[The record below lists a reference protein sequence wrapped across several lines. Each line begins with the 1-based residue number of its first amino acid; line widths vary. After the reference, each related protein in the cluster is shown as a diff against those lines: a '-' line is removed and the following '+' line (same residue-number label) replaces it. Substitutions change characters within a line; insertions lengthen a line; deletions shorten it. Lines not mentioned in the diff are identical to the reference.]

1 MLAYNRYNRQ
11 TQLRTVTLFASI
23 RWRRFD
29 RSYVWF
35 TFSCRNLS
43 HASIPNLNSQIFGSL
58 SKLPMRQSIVNAAAE
73 LPSSRA
79 ELTEIR
85 LPYRE
90 SPRPVGQVADVIARA
105 EQQLDNLVDL
115 LAAEQTLDRQSQ
127 RRTNSQGR
135 RQPTALESLCQSPIT
150 RADETAQAAD
160 SMSAEPLELSIVMP
174 CLDEADT
181 VGTCVLKAF
190 YAIEKMG
197 IPGEVIVADNGS
209 RDDSV
214 EIAES
219 LGARVVHVDQPG
231 YGAALMGGIEAA
243 RGRFV
248 LMGDADD
255 SYDFSQAHRFY
266 HKLCDGAELVQGCRL
281 PAGGGRVMP
290 GAMPWLHQYGNPGL
304 TWLVQRMFKASINDV
319 YCGMRGFTKQLY
331 SRLDQRCTGMEFAT
345 EMIIKST
352 LFGARIEE
360 VPIVLHPDG
369 RKSHRPHLRT
379 FRDGWRTLRFFLM
392 LSPRWTFLVPG
403 VALGAVGLLG
413 CLLVLMRI
421 SLAGIVFDAHT
432 LLVSMVALLV
442 AAQLGCFA
450 LLAKTFAASEGI
462 LPKDSRVEQ
471 FARRFS
477 LERTLW
483 FSGGL
488 IACGVGI
495 VAWKSFDWASQGF
508 GGLDYS
514 ETMRW
519 MIPAVGAIALGFQFA
534 FSGFLLSVLRLARR

>member
-1 MLAYNRYNRQ
+1 MRQ
-11 TQLRTVTLFASI
+11 T
-23 RWRRFD
+23 
-29 RSYVWF
+29 
-35 TFSCRNLS
+35 
-43 HASIPNLNSQIFGSL
+43 NLNS
-58 SKLPMRQSIVNAAAE
+58 ATE
-73 LPSSRA
+73 LPIAKA
-79 ELTEIR
+79 ELTELR

-90 SPRPVGQVADVIARA
+90 SSRPAHSVADVVDRA
-105 EQQLDNLVDL
+105 EKQLDKLVDL
-115 LAAEQTLDRQSQ
+115 LAAAQTLDRQS
-127 RRTNSQGR
+127 RRNSATREGAS
-135 RQPTALESLCQSPIT
+135 PTALEALCMPSPVRKDTAGQSCDGP
-150 RADETAQAAD
+150 
-160 SMSAEPLELSIVMP
+160 SAETLELSIVMP
-174 CLDEADT
+174 CLNEADT
-181 VGTCVLKAF
+181 VGTCVLKAL
-190 YAIEKMG
+190 YAIDKMG

-214 EIAES
+214 EIAET

-266 HKLCDGAELVQGCRL
+266 NKLCDGAELVQGCRL
-281 PAGGGRVMP
+281 PAGGGRIMP

-304 TWLVQRMFKASINDV
+304 TWLVRKMFKAPINDV
-319 YCGMRGFTKQLY
+319 YCGLRGFTKQLY

-360 VPIVLHPDG
+360 VPIILHPDG
-369 RKSHRPHLRT
+369 RKAHRPHLRT

-392 LSPRWTFLVPG
+392 LSPRWTFLAP
-403 VALGAVGLLG
+403 GAVLGVSGMLG
-413 CLLVLMRI
+413 CMLVLMRV

-462 LPKDSRVEQ
+462 LPMDSRVEQ
-471 FARRFS
+471 FAKRCS

-488 IACGVGI
+488 IACGVGV
-495 VAWKSFDWASQGF
+495 VAWKLLDWASQGF

-519 MIPAVGAIALGFQFA
+519 IIPAVGAIALGFQFV
-534 FSGFLLSVLRLARR
+534 FSSFLLGVLRLARR

>member
-1 MLAYNRYNRQ
+1 MP
-11 TQLRTVTLFASI
+11 
-23 RWRRFD
+23 
-29 RSYVWF
+29 
-35 TFSCRNLS
+35 
-43 HASIPNLNSQIFGSL
+43 IPSLILQSFGSP
-58 SKLPMRQSIVNAAAE
+58 SKVIMRQPTVPATVD
-73 LPSSRA
+73 LPVSKN
-79 ELTEIR
+79 EITEIR

-90 SPRPVGQVADVIARA
+90 SQRRTVNSLDAVARA
-105 EQQLDNLVDL
+105 EQQMDNLVDL
-115 LAAEQTLDRQSQ
+115 LAIDQSFDKPFAG
-127 RRTNSQGR
+127 TS
-135 RQPTALESLCQSPIT
+135 TVALESALDSLCARSSLGSESRLRATKTVSP
-150 RADETAQAAD
+150 D
-160 SMSAEPLELSIVMP
+160 SGVANKASPVILELSIVMP

-181 VGTCVLKAF
+181 VGNCVLKAM

-266 HKLCDGAELVQGCRL
+266 AKLCDGDELVQGCRL

-304 TWLVQRMFKASINDV
+304 TWLVQTMFKAPINDV
-319 YCGMRGFTKQLY
+319 YCGMRGFTKELY
-331 SRLDQRCTGMEFAT
+331 TRLDQRCTGMEFAT

-352 LFGARIEE
+352 LFGARISE

-369 RKSHRPHLRT
+369 RKAHRPHLRT

-392 LSPRWTFLVPG
+392 LSPRWTFLAPG
-403 VALGAVGLLG
+403 VALGAAGLLG
-413 CLLVLMRI
+413 TLLVLMRV

-442 AAQLGCFA
+442 AAQLSCFA

-462 LPKDSRVEQ
+462 LPKDARVEQ
-471 FARRFS
+471 FARRCS

-483 FSGGL
+483 FSGSLVLGG
-488 IACGVGI
+488 IGV
-495 VAWKSFDWASQGF
+495 VAWKSLGWASEGF
-508 GGLDYS
+508 GPLDYS
-514 ETMRW
+514 QTMRW
-519 MIPAVGAIALGFQFA
+519 IVPAVGAIALGFQFA

>member
-1 MLAYNRYNRQ
+1 MP
-11 TQLRTVTLFASI
+11 
-23 RWRRFD
+23 
-29 RSYVWF
+29 
-35 TFSCRNLS
+35 
-43 HASIPNLNSQIFGSL
+43 IPSLILQSFGSP
-58 SKLPMRQSIVNAAAE
+58 SKVIMRQPTVPTAVD
-73 LPSSRA
+73 LPVSKN

-85 LPYRE
+85 LPYRQA
-90 SPRPVGQVADVIARA
+90 PRPTANSLDAVARA
-105 EQQLDNLVDL
+105 EQQMDLLVDL
-115 LAAEQTLDRQSQ
+115 LAIEQTLEQTLHVS
-127 RRTNSQGR
+127 T
-135 RQPTALESLCQSPIT
+135 PTALESLTVRSGAATKPQSTSVP
-150 RADETAQAAD
+150 AGAA
-160 SMSAEPLELSIVMP
+160 SEPLELSIVMP

-181 VGTCVLKAF
+181 VGTCVLKAM

-197 IPGEVIVADNGS
+197 IAGEVIVADNGS

-214 EIAES
+214 EIAQS

-266 HKLCDGAELVQGCRL
+266 AKLCDGDELVQGCRL

-304 TWLVQRMFKASINDV
+304 TWLVQTMFKAPINDV
-319 YCGMRGFTKQLY
+319 YCGMRGFTKELY
-331 SRLDQRCTGMEFAT
+331 TRLDQRCTGMEFAT

-352 LFGARIEE
+352 LFGARISE

-369 RKSHRPHLRT
+369 RKAHRPHLRT

-392 LSPRWTFLVPG
+392 LSPRWTFLAPG
-403 VALGAVGLLG
+403 VALGAAGLLG
-413 CLLVLMRI
+413 TLLVLLRV

-462 LPKDSRVEQ
+462 LPKDSRVDQ
-471 FARRFS
+471 FARRCS

-483 FSGGL
+483 FSGSLVLGG
-488 IACGVGI
+488 IGV
-495 VAWKSFDWASQGF
+495 VVWKSLDWASEGF
-508 GGLDYS
+508 GALDYS
-514 ETMRW
+514 QTMRW
-519 MIPAVGAIALGFQFA
+519 IVPAVGAIALGFQFA

>member
-1 MLAYNRYNRQ
+1 M
-11 TQLRTVTLFASI
+11 
-23 RWRRFD
+23 
-29 RSYVWF
+29 
-35 TFSCRNLS
+35 
-43 HASIPNLNSQIFGSL
+43 SIPNLKSQIFGSL
-58 SKLPMRQSIVNAAAE
+58 SKLPMRQPTVNSVAE
-73 LPSSRA
+73 SLTAQA

-90 SPRPVGQVADVIARA
+90 SPRPVGQLTDVVARA

-115 LAAEQTLDRQSQ
+115 LAAEQTLDRQSL
-127 RRTNSQGR
+127 GR
-135 RQPTALESLCQSPIT
+135 SVNPRHSEPTALEALCQPVT
-150 RADETAQAAD
+150 EQAGKTEQTGRTEQARNLLE
-160 SMSAEPLELSIVMP
+160 AEPLELSIVMP

-181 VGTCVLKAF
+181 VGTCVLKAL

-197 IPGEVIVADNGS
+197 ITGEVIVADNGS

-266 HKLCDGAELVQGCRL
+266 RKLCDGAELVQGCRL
-281 PAGGGRVMP
+281 PSGGGRVMP

-304 TWLVQRMFKASINDV
+304 TWLVRKMFKAPINDV
-319 YCGMRGFTKQLY
+319 YCGMRGFTKRLY

-360 VPIVLHPDG
+360 VPIILHPDG
-369 RKSHRPHLRT
+369 RKSRRPHLRT

-392 LSPRWTFLVPG
+392 LSPRWTFLAPG
-403 VALGAVGLLG
+403 IALGASGLLG
-413 CLLVLMRI
+413 CLLVLMRV

-471 FARRFS
+471 FARRCS

-495 VAWKSFDWASQGF
+495 VCWKSIDWASQGF
-508 GGLDYS
+508 GHLDYS

-519 MIPAVGAIALGFQFA
+519 MVPAVGAIALGCQFA
-534 FSGFLLSVLRLARR
+534 FSSFLLSVLRLARR

>member
-1 MLAYNRYNRQ
+1 M
-11 TQLRTVTLFASI
+11 
-23 RWRRFD
+23 
-29 RSYVWF
+29 
-35 TFSCRNLS
+35 
-43 HASIPNLNSQIFGSL
+43 SIPNLNSQILGSL
-58 SKLPMRQSIVNAAAE
+58 SKLPMRQPNVNSAAE
-73 LPSSRA
+73 LMSAQA

-90 SPRPVGQVADVIARA
+90 SLRPALQVADVVARA
-105 EQQLDNLVDL
+105 EQQLDHLVDL
-115 LAAEQTLDRQSQ
+115 LAAEQTLERQSQ
-127 RRTNSQGR
+127 TRSKSQSR
-135 RQPTALESLCQSPIT
+135 SLPTALESLCQSPAS
-150 RADETAQAAD
+150 RSDKSAQTENLLA
-160 SMSAEPLELSIVMP
+160 AEPLELSIVMP

-181 VGTCVLKAF
+181 VGTCVLKAL

-197 IPGEVIVADNGS
+197 ISGEVIVADNGS

-219 LGARVVHVDQPG
+219 LGARVVHVDEPG

-255 SYDFSQAHRFY
+255 SYDFSQVHRFY

-304 TWLVQRMFKASINDV
+304 TWLVQKMFKAPINDV

-369 RKSHRPHLRT
+369 RKAHRPHLRT

-392 LSPRWTFLVPG
+392 LSPRWTFLAPG
-403 VALGAVGLLG
+403 MALGAVGSLG

-432 LLVSMVALLV
+432 LLVAMVALLV

-462 LPKDSRVEQ
+462 LPMDSRVEQ
-471 FARRFS
+471 FARRCS

-488 IACGVGI
+488 IAGGVGV
-495 VAWKSFDWASQGF
+495 VAWKSLEWASQGF

-519 MIPAVGAIALGFQFA
+519 IIPAVGAIALGFQFA
-534 FSGFLLSVLRLARR
+534 FSSFLLGVLRLARR